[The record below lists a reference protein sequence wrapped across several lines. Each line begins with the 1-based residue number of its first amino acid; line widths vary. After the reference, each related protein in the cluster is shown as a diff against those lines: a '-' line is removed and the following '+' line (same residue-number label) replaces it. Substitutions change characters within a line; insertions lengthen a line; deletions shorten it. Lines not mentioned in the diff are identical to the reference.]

1 MTSAGAAR
9 VRRLER
15 LKAVLGC
22 PGCQGSLEYTAAG
35 ATCPACA
42 AAYPIRDGRLYFI
55 DVPQRDDEFD
65 RLKGWLKKRLGRA
78 YYTVGV
84 RVLAPT
90 FPFNFGRRVRRHV
103 DPESAIVIDAGS
115 GNNRV
120 HPEIICADMF
130 DYEAVDVVCR
140 LDALP
145 FRTAAID
152 AFVSRSVLEHVG
164 ALASVLRE
172 FERCTRPG
180 GIGIHLIPFLFP
192 YHASPTDYH
201 RLTHEGHA
209 ILFKGWQTIERTNP
223 TGPVTAMLVLLIE
236 VLSTIL
242 SFNLPRVKSV
252 VYLLLCVLLFPV
264 KFLDALFVDRE
275 AFRGSA
281 ASILS
286 IVRKPVPARPA
297 DTHSPARDSRA

>member
-1 MTSAGAAR
+1 VTPADAAR
-9 VRRLER
+9 ARRLDR
-15 LKAVLGC
+15 IRDVLVC
-22 PGCQGSLEYTAAG
+22 PRCRGSLDFAAAV
-35 ATCPACA
+35 ATCIACSVP
-42 AAYPIRDGRLYFI
+42 YPIRNGRIHFI
-55 DVPQRDDEFD
+55 EVPARDDEFD

-84 RVLAPT
+84 RILAPT
-90 FPFNFGRRVRRHV
+90 FPFNFGRRIRRHI
-103 DPESAIVIDAGS
+103 DPAKAIVIDAGS

-145 FRTAAID
+145 FRTEGVD
-152 AFVSRSVLEHVG
+152 AFVSRSVLEHVD
-164 ALASVLRE
+164 APELVLSE

-180 GIGIHLIPFLFP
+180 GIGIHIMPFLFP

-201 RLTHEGHA
+201 RLTHEGQA
-209 ILFKGWQTIERTNP
+209 LLFKGWRTLERTNP

-252 VYLLLCVLLFPV
+252 VYLLLCGLLFPV
-264 KFLDALFVDRE
+264 KCLDAPFIDRA
-275 AFRGSA
+275 AFLGSA

-286 IVRKPVPARPA
+286 VVSKPAPGP
-297 DTHSPARDSRA
+297 SGRAHISA